1 MSRHR
6 GQAVAEAPH
15 HPASFHPVSMLLQQL
30 INLSNEVERELARN
44 LGVNLT
50 DYRALTVLAATGPTT
65 VGSLAVRIGATAAT
79 TTAALNRLEAHGFVA
94 RERADG
100 DRRQVVVSV
109 TPAVFE
115 RIMHLMGPVMTRTND
130 RVLDLPAAEQ
140 AAIEDFLRHATAEIR
155 DHLAVLSDRG
165 PRDG

>member
-6 GQAVAEAPH
+6 DRARAEATH
-15 HPASFHPVSMLLQQL
+15 QPASFHPVSLLLQQL
-30 INLSNEVERELARN
+30 ITLSNEVERELARN

-50 DYRALTVLAATGPTT
+50 DYRALTVLAGTGPTT
-65 VGSLAVRIGATAAT
+65 VGSLAGHLGATAAT

-109 TPAVFE
+109 TPAAFG
-115 RIMHLMGPVMTRTND
+115 RIMHLMGPVMARTDD
-130 RVLDLPAAEQ
+130 RVTAMSTDEQ
-140 AAIEDFLRHATAEIR
+140 AAVEDFLRHANSEIR
-155 DHLAVLSDRG
+155 DHLAALSGRG
-165 PRDG
+165 SRDG